1 MQKTRLSSKGQI
13 ILPKSIRD
21 SRAWQP
27 GMEFTVEPAKDG
39 VFLRPAAF
47 FPPAEMDDV
56 AGCLRSKHK
65 PGPADQTRRAV
76 DEKVKRRHDRGR
88 Y

>member
-1 MQKTRLSSKGQI
+1 L
-13 ILPKSIRD
+13 
-21 SRAWQP
+21 
-27 GMEFTVEPAKDG
+27 
-39 VFLRPAAF
+39 
-47 FPPAEMDDV
+47 
-56 AGCLRSKHK
+56 KHK